1 MLVMTRLIIF
11 LVSGISLLASD
22 AESKISEPVA
32 RGFYQECLQV
42 TKQEAENNKKVT
54 NQMVQSFCVFN
65 VNELDKLVDDKGYEK
80 LMLKHHN
87 PDHKSKEF
95 DIMLNACKIHLN

>member
-1 MLVMTRLIIF
+1 
-11 LVSGISLLASD
+11 
-22 AESKISEPVA
+22 
-32 RGFYQECLQV
+32 
-42 TKQEAENNKKVT
+42 
-54 NQMVQSFCVFN
+54 MVQNFCVCN